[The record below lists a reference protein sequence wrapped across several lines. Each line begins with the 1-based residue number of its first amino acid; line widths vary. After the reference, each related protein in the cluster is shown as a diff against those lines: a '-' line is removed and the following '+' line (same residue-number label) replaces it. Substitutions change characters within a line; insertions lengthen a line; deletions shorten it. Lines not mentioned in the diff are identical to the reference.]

1 MSSELANIIQN
12 NPGLAQ
18 TGLDAD
24 TLAVAGGINTG
35 SKRISIKGGVFR
47 KYAGGKE
54 VGTIE
59 DRHMNVIIVKMAH
72 TANRMF
78 YAQQYQEG
86 VSVSPTCWSTDSR
99 VPDADVETPQAKSC
113 DQCTYSVRNSAAGN
127 GSSCRLSWR
136 VAVVLPNDPS
146 GDILQVTLPSTS
158 CWQKEDSGKWGF
170 RPYVQMLAN
179 NNVSASRVITKI
191 QFDSKAATPKLLFS
205 PVGAVPPDDV
215 PIIDKQAKSSVAE
228 QATKLSVYKPA
239 EDVAAPAQPT
249 AATPT
254 QEILPGVSSPIV
266 AETSPDVSEDQPK
279 IKEAAKAPIEKPTD
293 VNDIV
298 KKWSVKD

>member
-78 YAQQYQEG
+78 YAQQYQ
-86 VSVSPTCWSTDSR
+86 
-99 VPDADVETPQAKSC
+99 
-113 DQCTYSVRNSAAGN
+113 
-127 GSSCRLSWR
+127 
-136 VAVVLPNDPS
+136 
-146 GDILQVTLPSTS
+146 
-158 CWQKEDSGKWGF
+158 
-170 RPYVQMLAN
+170 
-179 NNVSASRVITKI
+179 
-191 QFDSKAATPKLLFS
+191 
-205 PVGAVPPDDV
+205 
-215 PIIDKQAKSSVAE
+215 
-228 QATKLSVYKPA
+228 
-239 EDVAAPAQPT
+239 
-249 AATPT
+249 
-254 QEILPGVSSPIV
+254 
-266 AETSPDVSEDQPK
+266 
-279 IKEAAKAPIEKPTD
+279 
-293 VNDIV
+293 
-298 KKWSVKD
+298 